1 MKLLDI
7 FSFFGAPKI
16 DYSHI
21 THLEKGSADLIIWAI
36 PAMAVFTVWE
46 MWHSWH
52 HDKKLYNARESFGS
66 LLVGLGNVAI
76 NFAFKVGLIYG
87 SIFIYNLVP
96 WRMPLNWWT
105 LIPCLIVFDL
115 CSYCAHLVS
124 HYQRFFWAAHV
135 VHHSGANYN
144 LTVSFRLSWIQHLK
158 LIFILP
164 VGFLGFHPVIFFVT
178 NQILVLF
185 QFWQHTEYIK
195 KLHPIIEYFIVTPS
209 NHRVHHGSDEKYID
223 KNFGVMLV
231 IWDKLFGTFQKEE
244 ERPTYGLTT
253 PIENSSN
260 PIYLNFH
267 EYKDMVEDVKSTNNW
282 KKKLWYVFGSPTKIA
297 LEKKAK
303 KNKLQKEFA
312 SVS

>member
-1 MKLLDI
+1 MKFLQI
-7 FSFFGAPKI
+7 HSFFSAPKI

-21 THLEKGSADLIIWAI
+21 VHLEKGSADLIIYAI
-36 PAMAVFTVWE
+36 PVMAFFTLWE

-52 HDKKLYNARESFGS
+52 HKRKAYNARESFGS
-66 LLVGLGNVAI
+66 LLVGLGNVAV
-76 NFAFKVGLIYG
+76 NLAFKVGLIYG
-87 SIFIYNLVP
+87 AVVIYNFVP

-105 LIPCLIVFDL
+105 LIPCLIIFDL
-115 CSYCAHLVS
+115 SSYGAHVVS
-124 HYQRFFWAAHV
+124 HFQRFFWAAHV
-135 VHHSGANYN
+135 VHHSGVNYN
-144 LTVSFRLSWIQHLK
+144 LTVSFRLSWVQHFK
-158 LIFILP
+158 IIFLLP
-164 VGFLGFHPVIFFVT
+164 VALSGFHPVIFFVT

-231 IWDKLFGTFQKEE
+231 IWDKMFGTFQKEE

-267 EYKDMVEDVKSTNNW
+267 EYKEIIDDVRQTKSW
-282 KKKLWYVFGSPTKIA
+282 RRKLFYIFGSPTKIA
-297 LEKKAK
+297 LEKKHA
-303 KNKLQKEFA
+303 NIELEVQ
-312 SVS
+312 S

>member
-1 MKLLDI
+1 MELLDI
-7 FSFFGAPKI
+7 SSFFGAPKI

-21 THLEKGSADLIIWAI
+21 THLEKGSADLIVYAI
-36 PAMAVFTVWE
+36 PVMAFFTLWE
-46 MWHSWH
+46 MWHSWY
-52 HDKKLYNARESFGS
+52 HDRKMYNARESFGS

-76 NFAFKVGLIYG
+76 NLAFKVGLIYG
-87 SIFIYNLVP
+87 AVFVYNLVP

-105 LIPCLIVFDL
+105 LIPCLLIFDL
-115 CSYCAHLVS
+115 SSYVAHLVS

-135 VHHSGANYN
+135 VHHSGVNYN
-144 LTVSFRLSWIQHLK
+144 LTVSFRLSWVQHFK
-158 LIFILP
+158 IIFLLP
-164 VGFLGFHPVIFFVT
+164 VALAGFHPVIFFVT

-195 KLHPIIEYFIVTPS
+195 KLHPVIEYFIVTPS

-253 PIENSSN
+253 PIENSAN
-260 PIYLNFH
+260 PLYLNFH
-267 EYKDMVEDVKSTNNW
+267 EYKEIVEDVKGAKGW
-282 KKKLWYVFGSPTKIA
+282 RKKLFYVFGSPTKIA

-303 KNKLQKEFA
+303 KEKQREA
-312 SVS
+312 VVA